1 MSQTPFPT
9 YHFNGPR
16 GAHTH
21 THIQTYVYT
30 LTFFKPKKENA
41 LWHID
46 KSPFWVGTKVKGG
59 FVEQERFGTL
69 CTVTVNG
76 NRLRLAPKDNSSLE
90 ILKASTNQTGLA

>member
-16 GAHTH
+16 GILNTH
-21 THIQTYVYT
+21 TNICVHT
-30 LTFFKPKKENA
+30 LTFFKPKKENVW
-41 LWHID
+41 WHID
-46 KSPFWVGTKVKGG
+46 KSPFWEGTKVKKG
-59 FVEQERFGTL
+59 FVVEEMFGTL

-76 NRLRLAPKDNSSLE
+76 YRLRLAPKDNSPLE